1 MEQLIK
7 IEKDIK
13 EKFDVS
19 CIFELENEDCE
30 FTDKF
35 NLRENFLWYCSW
47 EFWKY
52 EEAYINVW
60 SKFIPR

>member
-13 EKFDVS
+13 EKFYVS
-19 CIFELENEDCE
+19 CIFELENEDFE

-35 NLRENFLWYCSW
+35 NLRENFL
-47 EFWKY
+47 
-52 EEAYINVW
+52 
-60 SKFIPR
+60 

>member
-19 CIFELENEDCE
+19 CIIELENEDCE

-35 NLRENFLWYCSW
+35 NLRENFL
-47 EFWKY
+47 
-52 EEAYINVW
+52 
-60 SKFIPR
+60 